1 VVERLAR
8 DFGADAPLRDFAA
21 EAARRVFEAEEL
33 VRDFAAVAPLRDFAA
48 VAPLRDFAAV
58 APLRDFVP
66 EALVL
71 DLAARVERLPELPCA
86 RVRAALRAA
95 VERVAALR
103 LRVRAALRAAVWRSP
118 LSVWP
123 FNSATRASRRSTE
136 SRSALGACLPSD
148 TWPGKA
154 DRSRATLFRIPLSRI
169 LP

>member
-1 VVERLAR
+1 MVERLAR
-8 DFGADAPLRDFAA
+8 DFGVDAPLRDFAA

-33 VRDFAAVAPLRDFAA
+33 VRDFAAVE
-48 VAPLRDFAAV
+48 
-58 APLRDFVP
+58 PLRDFVP

-71 DLAARVERLPELPCA
+71 DLAARAERPPELPCA

-95 VERVAALR
+95 VERVSALR

-123 FNSATRASRRSTE
+123 FNSATSASRRSTE
-136 SRSALGACLPSD
+136 SRSALGACLPLD
-148 TWPGKA
+148 TWPGNA
-154 DRSRATLFRIPLSRI
+154 DSSRATLFRIPLSRI